1 MAAVVDGAG
10 VGSISWA
17 TATPLM
23 ATQAREAA
31 IPRREIPIVQPSIV
45 SSEIELTTI
54 TFLSRRLFRVALV
67 GGNADLQGNTEGNG
81 KRVERAGLRWTALAL
96 YVTR

>member
-1 MAAVVDGAG
+1 M
-10 VGSISWA
+10 SWA

-23 ATQAREAA
+23 AIQAREAA

-54 TFLSRRLFRVALV
+54 TFLGPWLFPH
-67 GGNADLQGNTEGNG
+67 
-81 KRVERAGLRWTALAL
+81 
-96 YVTR
+96 